1 MRCFECGSMLELES
15 HHVVPRSLGG
25 TKTVWLCA
33 TCHGKVHDVQ
43 RCVSVGTL
51 ARKALAVKR
60 GRGER
65 TGSVPY
71 GYRLSA
77 DGVHLEA
84 DEAEQRV
91 VAMVREARTK
101 RLSYRKIGAL
111 LTNLG
116 MVPRSGGAWQAM
128 TLARIA
134 KAAGVSP

>member
-1 MRCFECGSMLELES
+1 
-15 HHVVPRSLGG
+15 
-25 TKTVWLCA
+25 
-33 TCHGKVHDVQ
+33 
-43 RCVSVGTL
+43 
-51 ARKALAVKR
+51 VKR